1 MQTFIYPYKQKSAQG
16 DELKYSLRSLCQNFK
31 EDFKVVIVGDKPE
44 WLSDN
49 ARVIAGDF
57 DKSKNPAINVAE
69 KLLKI
74 LKDPKIPFNFTWMND
89 DIYFVNTVTIEDI
102 IKLKTLGKYDS
113 KINYTKETDVFQSY
127 CKAAMDWLFS
137 KGKESLFVYT
147 THLPFYFNKTNWKNL
162 LKEIDIMKSPYSLTN
177 LYHNWFFDGKDAIKI
192 NHRDNISAGVYRILP
207 QEDAQKLKQHLDKT
221 KFFTH
226 SPEGFCSVVIEE
238 LKKRF
243 SEKCK
248 FEN

>member
-102 IKLKTLGKYDS
+102 INQIIGSPILDEFD
-113 KINYTKETDVFQSY
+113 NYTDLRAV
-127 CKAAMDWLFS
+127 AAANA
-137 KGKESLFVYT
+137 KTE
-147 THLPFYFNKTNWKNL
+147 HLKHK
-162 LKEIDIMKSPYSLTN
+162 
-177 LYHNWFFDGKDAIKI
+177 KD
-192 NHRDNISAGVYRILP
+192 SSEP
-207 QEDAQKLKQHLDKT
+207 SE
-221 KFFTH
+221 
-226 SPEGFCSVVIEE
+226 IEE
-238 LKKRF
+238 PQ
-243 SEKCK
+243 S
-248 FEN
+248 